1 MQESK
6 REQYVIAQWFSELNP
21 IIKSIQNSMIGGKK
35 SIKCTRWINKIKIIA
50 NFSFNRSLQQNNRCS
65 KIMASESPQ
74 NGYLECASCR
84 FPKTKPGC
92 YWSPNDGSIWL
103 AHTAGAKLKCDSQH
117 FWLCEW
123 ITPGSSGALPPPASL
138 LIHHHYSLLICSHVY
153 SHFLFS
159 MCQYCSQVCLVMGLL
174 VIIHTFCSTAANN
187 HTAKETV
194 Q

>member
-138 LIHHHYSLLICSHVY
+138 LIHHHYSANLQPCLQPFPFFHV
-153 SHFLFS
+153 SVLQSGVLGHGFAGDNPHFLFYS
-159 MCQYCSQVCLVMGLL
+159 C
-174 VIIHTFCSTAANN
+174 
-187 HTAKETV
+187 
-194 Q
+194 